1 MNDSNMFLKKYLDE
15 QSSCLVSLTSQISLI
30 SSIVEKLL
38 EGRENGS
45 RIFIMGNGGSSSTAS
60 HFVSDLLKTSITKNT
75 KRFDATSLTDN
86 IPVLTAWANDTSYEE
101 IFSEQLKN
109 FIKKNDIVI
118 AFSGSGTSK
127 NVVKAL
133 KLARDSEAFSIG
145 FTGKSGGEFPN
156 LCDICVKVQ
165 STDMLTIESFHVML
179 CHIIT
184 SGIRQIGIPEFSY
197 E

>member
-15 QSSCLVSLTSQISLI
+15 QSSCLVSLTSQTSLI

-60 HFVSDLLKTSITKNT
+60 HFASDLLKTSITKNT

-156 LCDICVKVQ
+156 LCDICVKVP

-184 SGIRQIGIPEFSY
+184 SGIRQTGTPEFSY

>member
-1 MNDSNMFLKKYLDE
+1 
-15 QSSCLVSLTSQISLI
+15 
-30 SSIVEKLL
+30 
-38 EGRENGS
+38 
-45 RIFIMGNGGSSSTAS
+45 MGNGGSSSTAS
-60 HFVSDLLKTSITKNT
+60 HFVSDLLKTSIIKNT
-75 KRFDATSLTDN
+75 KRFDAISLTDN

-109 FIKKNDIVI
+109 SIKKNDIVI

-133 KLARDSEAFSIG
+133 KLAKTFEAFSIG
-145 FTGKSGGEFPN
+145 FTGKSGGEFPH
-156 LCDICVKVQ
+156 LCDICVKIP
-165 STDMLTIESFHVML
+165 SNDMLTIESFHVML

-184 SGIRQIGIPEFSY
+184 SGIRNMGIPEFSY